1 MSEIGVRILR
11 WLARVS
17 AVIVA
22 GGYFSLMAG
31 EILAAPHSGPPMHF
45 IEWFGIFL
53 LTAAMIAILLA
64 WNWEL
69 PGALVSLGCL
79 AMFVSV
85 IRIGK
90 YAPIVVM
97 AAPGLLYLTDW
108 LVRRLA
114 HPPHHLTL

>member
-1 MSEIGVRILR
+1 
-11 WLARVS
+11 
-17 AVIVA
+17 
-22 GGYFSLMAG
+22 
-31 EILAAPHSGPPMHF
+31 
-45 IEWFGIFL
+45 
-53 LTAAMIAILLA
+53 
-64 WNWEL
+64 
-69 PGALVSLGCL
+69 LGCL

-97 AAPGLLYLTDW
+97 AAPGFLYLTDW